1 MTIDDNDVL
10 ALFRAQA
17 TDDAPA
23 LSLQAEDVVRAG
35 RRRQFRLRAS
45 GAGAVVVAAAAI
57 AVAAVSVG
65 GTDQNSE
72 RLPVDRPQTVE
83 PVPEYIAHAMPAIL
97 KDAALTPLDKLPN
110 WTEFR
115 IDAYASLSE
124 VKPLPERRW
133 DEASAWGLVGASDDG
148 ALSLSVFS
156 TGKPSQDPPSRWCA
170 IERANGAS
178 ECTVN
183 SLPDGRLVYQLWE
196 PPHADAESFGL
207 TDRDDPGAGKQWYV
221 RGVMVL
227 EPRTGFT
234 VTVRQGTPATS
245 VDDATGLLWL
255 APEELVAMATNP
267 ILDLDGALPLPAA
280 GVD

>member
-1 MTIDDNDVL
+1 MT
-10 ALFRAQA
+10 
-17 TDDAPA
+17 
-23 LSLQAEDVVRAG
+23 
-35 RRRQFRLRAS
+35 
-45 GAGAVVVAAAAI
+45 
-57 AVAAVSVG
+57 
-65 GTDQNSE
+65 
-72 RLPVDRPQTVE
+72 
-83 PVPEYIAHAMPAIL
+83 
-97 KDAALTPLDKLPN
+97 
-110 WTEFR
+110 
-115 IDAYASLSE
+115 
-124 VKPLPERRW
+124 
-133 DEASAWGLVGASDDG
+133 WGLVGASDDG

-280 GVD
+280 GVDVGLRRERVDRRSQVEILDRQAAFGVCRQRERDGRPADVDVGMVVALLSGSGDGVDQGDALEEGRCLDRALDGVALTGPPVVEFSQSCIDLGCRSSSWVMSSA